1 MKPSQSAVLRPL
13 PSTQTQLSAQH
24 LLRGCALELG
34 VSQQSV
40 EDELIHSSSVR
51 AATPGPG

>member
-13 PSTQTQLSAQH
+13 PTTQTQLSAQH

-34 VSQQSV
+34 VSQPSV
-40 EDELIHSSSVR
+40 EGEMINSSSVR